1 MDDPYS
7 RQRRSTFSIVAA
19 DDIPA
24 QALVS
29 SVAHGIN
36 VASNGALHHQSS
48 SHLSVRPKTAA
59 KFEVARL
66 V

>member
-36 VASNGALHHQSS
+36 VARNGALHH
-48 SHLSVRPKTAA
+48 
-59 KFEVARL
+59 
-66 V
+66 